1 LVQQLFIPFVS
12 KRMASNKHTL
22 SKQAIEEEWE
32 IVQAA
37 QQNPARFGLLY
48 DRYYE
53 QIFRFI
59 YKRTAE
65 EELTADLCSQVF
77 FKAMQNLKKYKF
89 KGVPF
94 SAWLYRIASNEINQF
109 FRRNQKNR
117 VVSLEDQY
125 VHQLKDE
132 FELEDKKELE
142 FNLALLQ
149 DVIQLL
155 KPAEVELLELRFFE
169 QRPFKEIGEILD
181 MTENNAKVKVY
192 RLLQKMKKLFQKQL

>member
-1 LVQQLFIPFVS
+1 
-12 KRMASNKHTL
+12 MATSKHTL
-22 SKQAIEEEWE
+22 SQQAIEEEWE
-32 IVQAA
+32 LVQAA
-37 QQNPARFGLLY
+37 QKNPARFGVLY

-94 SAWLYRIASNEINQF
+94 SAWLYRIASNEVNQF
-109 FRRNQKNR
+109 FRSNQKKR
-117 VVSLEDQY
+117 VVSLEDK
-125 VHQLKDE
+125 HIHHLKDE
-132 FELEDKKELE
+132 FGIEDKKMLE
-142 FNLALLQ
+142 THLALLQ

-155 KPAEVELLELRFFE
+155 KPAEVEILELRFFE
-169 QRPFKEIGEILD
+169 QRPFKEIGDILD
-181 MTENNAKVKVY
+181 ITENNAKVKVY
-192 RLLQKMKKLFQKQL
+192 RLLQKMKKLFQKQR